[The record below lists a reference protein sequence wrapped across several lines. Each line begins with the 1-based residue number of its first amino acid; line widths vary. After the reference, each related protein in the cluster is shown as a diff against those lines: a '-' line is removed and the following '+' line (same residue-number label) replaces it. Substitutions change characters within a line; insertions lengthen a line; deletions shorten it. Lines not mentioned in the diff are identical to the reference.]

1 MYFSLCS
8 VDRLDTQFKETR
20 QILEFLSFL
29 SAPVLVLPK
38 YVHIIVCYNYYN
50 YTVCTYCITIAPHAQ
65 ISAGF
70 YDFCQNKE
78 SNPCRTTKIIWLIFM
93 NFRTYEL
100 QNINNTAQNIIN

>member
-38 YVHIIVCYNYYN
+38 YVHIIVHIIVCYNYYN
-50 YTVCTYCITIAPHAQ
+50 YTVCTYCVSPLLRMHKFLQDFTIFVKIRNQ
-65 ISAGF
+65 ILVEQQKLYGL
-70 YDFCQNKE
+70 Y
-78 SNPCRTTKIIWLIFM
+78 L
-93 NFRTYEL
+93 
-100 QNINNTAQNIIN
+100 

>member
-8 VDRLDTQFKETR
+8 VDTQFKVTR

-70 YDFCQNKE
+70 YDFCHIRNQIRVEQQK
-78 SNPCRTTKIIWLIFM
+78 L
-93 NFRTYEL
+93 YGL
-100 QNINNTAQNIIN
+100 YL